1 MEDFIY
7 VIALIAWVAF
17 AFYRKQ
23 QKKAEAERNMQRPP
37 ASSRDSRPIPGW
49 QEILLGEDPYP
60 VTEPAPEATTAMTDG
75 MSPDLDETSFEREYK
90 LSGIR
95 SIEEMDK
102 QFRMAD
108 YVQSKVE
115 KNDTAGE
122 DSEREEWLAKVDLRR
137 AVIYSEIL
145 NRPYV

>member
-23 QKKAEAERNMQRPP
+23 QKKAEADRKMQGRP
-37 ASSRDSRPIPGW
+37 ARQTEPGPGQTW
-49 QEILLGEDPYP
+49 QEILLGEVPAVEP
-60 VTEPAPEATTAMTDG
+60 EPATTTVITDG
-75 MSPDLDETSFEREYK
+75 MSPVLQETSFEKEYN
-90 LSGIR
+90 LRGIH

-102 QFRMAD
+102 NFRMAD
-108 YVQSKVE
+108 FKPGEFE
-115 KNDTAGE
+115 KKIE
-122 DSEREEWLAKVDLRR
+122 SEVYPERQEWIEKVDLRR
-137 AVIYSEIL
+137 AVIYAEIL

>member
-23 QKKAEAERNMQRPP
+23 QKKAEADRKMQ
-37 ASSRDSRPIPGW
+37 SRPAQKSDPGPAQTW
-49 QEILLGEDPYP
+49 QEILLGEIPAVEPEP
-60 VTEPAPEATTAMTDG
+60 VPATGPVMSDG
-75 MSPDLDETSFEREYK
+75 MSPILQETSFEKEYN
-90 LSGIR
+90 LRGID

-102 QFRMAD
+102 NFRMVD
-108 YVQSKVE
+108 FKQPDIGKKLEPEEDPE
-115 KNDTAGE
+115 K
-122 DSEREEWLAKVDLRR
+122 EEWLEKVDLRR